1 MRESAYKKI
10 FNVEERQLSPES
22 TQEKKEENIFSSRQ
36 HDVLRPWTLSTAL
49 PVKKNPREFFLL
61 FSIPCYCCTFFILRT
76 VSARKPFST
85 CAQGLFLPERDP
97 QRKNL
102 SSSFRDVLWNS
113 KWNASKFLFQCSP
126 V

>member
-49 PVKKNPREFFLL
+49 PVKKKPKRVLSPLLHSLLLLYLLHSSNRQREK
-61 FSIPCYCCTFFILRT
+61 TFFYLRAGA
-76 VSARKPFST
+76 VST
-85 CAQGLFLPERDP
+85 
-97 QRKNL
+97 
-102 SSSFRDVLWNS
+102 
-113 KWNASKFLFQCSP
+113 
-126 V
+126 